1 MSVDRGG
8 STEDQRAESPRDSGR
23 HVFAHLY
30 ESYAASL
37 FDYCDGLLL
46 DTLAA
51 GDAVQDS
58 LVAADAQFESAPEP
72 DTLRLALYSA
82 ARHECLN
89 QLQGGRTKLGSRA
102 ETTTLDEL
110 GAAVPDYEVAGSTG
124 ETVLILRAALDRL
137 SERDREVL
145 NLTFRHRLS
154 EADLAAV
161 IGVPP
166 RRARALLS
174 EASLNFDHSAPV
186 IAVLRAA
193 VREGRPTCPQL
204 GEMLKGRDL
213 ATFPLTPQFT
223 SKLARH
229 LESCAAC
236 ALSRGDRAFSAEQ
249 IAEIPLAIPPG
260 RLRLRISRT
269 ALAVGSYRRTVAS
282 RPEKTVASRPD
293 RHDGPRKS
301 GHGNPPVPLRP
312 RRGVPKVMVLSSVT
326 LAALAVPT
334 AILYRMTADS
344 THAPPPAAVKTVAAS
359 PSPTPAATTVISPEL
374 DTPANLG
381 PHRRHRPPLPG
392 VLTPAHLGEM
402 PVPLTG
408 PGHRPR
414 PLNSPSSAPGSG
426 GSPGAQPSPRP
437 STPAPSTPAPSTPAP
452 STPAPTTQAPSP
464 TPTPTTPAPTPSA
477 SEPTPTPSA

>member
-1 MSVDRGG
+1 MSVDHGG
-8 STEDQRAESPRDSGR
+8 STEDQRTESPRDSGR

-51 GDAVQDS
+51 VDAVQDS
-58 LVAADAQFESAPEP
+58 LVAADAQVGSAPGP
-72 DTLRLALYSA
+72 DNLRLALYSA

-89 QLQGGRTKLGSRA
+89 QLDGGRVKLSSRA

-110 GAAVPDYEVAGSTG
+110 GAAVPDYEVAGPTG

-145 NLTFRHRLS
+145 NLTFRHRLT

-161 IGVPP
+161 IGVAP
-166 RRARALLS
+166 RRARALVS
-174 EASLNFDHSAPV
+174 EASLSFDHSAPV

-193 VREGRPTCPQL
+193 VREGKATCPEL
-204 GEMLKGRDL
+204 AEMLKGRDL
-213 ATFPLTPQFT
+213 AKFPLTPQFA
-223 SKLARH
+223 SKLGRH

-249 IAEIPLAIPPG
+249 ISEIPLAIPPG

-269 ALAVGSYRRTVAS
+269 ALAVGSYRRTLAG
-282 RPEKTVASRPD
+282 RADKQD
-293 RHDGPRKS
+293 KPRES
-301 GHGNPPVPLRP
+301 DQGNPPVPLRP

-326 LAALAVPT
+326 LVALAVPT
-334 AILYRMTADS
+334 AILYRMTAD
-344 THAPPPAAVKTVAAS
+344 PAHTPASAVRTVAAS
-359 PSPTPAATTVISPEL
+359 PSPTPAATTAISPQFEA
-374 DTPANLG
+374 PAALG
-381 PHRRHRPPLPG
+381 PHKRRRPALPG

-408 PGHRPR
+408 TGDAPR
-414 PLNSPSSAPGSG
+414 PLDSSSPAPASGGSG
-426 GSPGAQPSPRP
+426 GSGGHPSP
-437 STPAPSTPAPSTPAP
+437 APT
-452 STPAPTTQAPSP
+452 TPAPTTEAP
-464 TPTPTTPAPTPSA
+464 TPTPTPTPTPAPTTPAPTP
-477 SEPTPTPSA
+477 TPSASASAPDPTATPSG

>member
-1 MSVDRGG
+1 MSVDHGG
-8 STEDQRAESPRDSGR
+8 STEEQRADTPRDSGR

-51 GDAVQDS
+51 VDAVQDS
-58 LVAADAQFESAPEP
+58 LVAADAQVGSAPGP
-72 DTLRLALYSA
+72 DGLRLALYSA
-82 ARHECLN
+82 ARQECLS
-89 QLQGGRTKLGSRA
+89 QLGGRTKLSGRA
-102 ETTTLDEL
+102 ETTTLDDL
-110 GAAVPDYEVAGSTG
+110 GAAIPDYEVAGTTG

-186 IAVLRAA
+186 VAVLRAA
-193 VREGRPTCPQL
+193 VREGRARCQEL
-204 GEMLKGRDL
+204 ADMLKGREL
-213 ATFPLTPQFT
+213 ATFPLTPQFA

-249 IAEIPLAIPPG
+249 ISEIPLAIPPG

-269 ALAVGSYRRTVAS
+269 ALAVGSYRRTI
-282 RPEKTVASRPD
+282 ASRPD
-293 RHDGPRKS
+293 KQDKPRK
-301 GHGNPPVPLRP
+301 GDEGNPPVPLRP
-312 RRGVPKVMVLSSVT
+312 RRGGPRVMLLSSVT
-326 LAALAVPT
+326 LVALAVPT
-334 AILYRMTADS
+334 AILYRMAADS
-344 THAPPPAAVKTVAAS
+344 THAPPAAAVKTVAAS
-359 PSPTPAATTVISPEL
+359 PTPTPAATTPVSPQV
-374 DTPANLG
+374 DGPARLQR
-381 PHRRHRPPLPG
+381 HRRHRVKPPLPG
-392 VLTPAHLGEM
+392 VLTPSRLGEL

-408 PGHRPR
+408 PGHAPK
-414 PLNSPSSAPGSG
+414 PLSSGPPAPGPGGSQAPQPSSSPTTSSPTTSAPT
-426 GSPGAQPSPRP
+426 A
-437 STPAPSTPAPSTPAP
+437 TPA
-452 STPAPTTQAPSP
+452 
-464 TPTPTTPAPTPSA
+464 PTTPAPTPTPAPTASA
-477 SEPTPTPSA
+477 ASPTPSA